1 MPAHYF
7 PSLKFNDL
15 ISSCS
20 IRNQIR
26 LLATSLRLKAAT
38 LSSAYPIPAE
48 WLLHIPAVAQLLEDS
63 LENLSCYLQDFSVL
77 ERFHNL
83 RELQLLCSE
92 RREIED
98 GVAFSWDLG
107 PQQAASLSQLQNL
120 TKLSVV
126 GFTTVELNTVDIAHL
141 KELTI
146 NFQTT
151 RGTLETQNRCTF
163 SLPKD
168 CLLDKVTILG
178 PEDQET
184 DPEEEG
190 AFSITT
196 NIDLDDVVNKC
207 KFIHISG
214 ASIVLGIN
222 SFIDLDHLTA
232 AATCIVT
239 ATRWI
244 ELRIE
249 LIKYLE
255 DLDNIDPDLCVYHG
269 DQGTEQI
276 FIKGGLVEAI
286 NTAAHAQRKNISC
299 EIIEE
304 FVPLGFDSTMDLSG
318 SDSEDNICSGKELR
332 REGSVVISGMMSI
345 TLLVQRK
352 W

>member
-141 KELTI
+141 KVIPVKINSLKIPVLT
-146 NFQTT
+146 N
-151 RGTLETQNRCTF
+151 F
-163 SLPKD
+163 SL
-168 CLLDKVTILG
+168 
-178 PEDQET
+178 
-184 DPEEEG
+184 
-190 AFSITT
+190 S
-196 NIDLDDVVNKC
+196 
-207 KFIHISG
+207 
-214 ASIVLGIN
+214 
-222 SFIDLDHLTA
+222 
-232 AATCIVT
+232 
-239 ATRWI
+239 
-244 ELRIE
+244 
-249 LIKYLE
+249 
-255 DLDNIDPDLCVYHG
+255 
-269 DQGTEQI
+269 
-276 FIKGGLVEAI
+276 
-286 NTAAHAQRKNISC
+286 
-299 EIIEE
+299 
-304 FVPLGFDSTMDLSG
+304 
-318 SDSEDNICSGKELR
+318 
-332 REGSVVISGMMSI
+332 
-345 TLLVQRK
+345 
-352 W
+352 